1 MHSHEYFTDYLC
13 YDDGCHLKKYA
24 CNEKRKYVTTTTKW
38 MSEMKIV
45 VDKLHFR
52 GHVDKWCHENCN
64 PHDFDALRT
73 VRIYMHVH
81 QLHM

>member
-1 MHSHEYFTDYLC
+1 MHSHECFTVCLC
-13 YDDGCHLKKYA
+13 YDDLFKKYA
-24 CNEKRKYVTTTTKW
+24 LHKYVTTTTNW

-52 GHVDKWCHENCN
+52 GHVDKWCHGNCN

-73 VRIYMHVH
+73 VRVYKHVH